1 MRMGVLRTFL
11 DLIYP
16 PQCRICRTFL
26 QEESGAAEPSDF
38 LCRACLS
45 AFIPLESPH
54 CPICG
59 RSFSQGIGENHVCEN
74 CLRKRPFFDWAGAPY
89 LFEGGLM
96 EAIHQFKYS
105 GKSYLA
111 KSLGPL
117 LKQYAGQKLSA
128 GFERGLV
135 MPIPLHAKRLRE
147 RGFNQSLLLARYV
160 AELPEL
166 ELDYLNL
173 RRVRSTQPQTG
184 LKGEERRKNVRRA
197 FKLEDKSKVKGRVIL
212 LVDDVLTTGSTLNEC
227 ARILKQAGA
236 SRVFGLALASTVTG
250 FKGKGEGS
258 GRMKGIKGPRVQ
270 GVEGE
275 ET

>member
-1 MRMGVLRTFL
+1 MGLFQAL
-11 DLIYP
+11 INLIYP
-16 PQCRICRTFL
+16 PQCRVCRKFL
-26 QEESGAAEPSDF
+26 QEEYGETEPDGF
-38 LCRACLS
+38 ICKACLS

-59 RSFSQGIGENHVCEN
+59 RSFSQGISENHVCEN

-89 LFEGGLM
+89 LFEDGLM
-96 EAIHQFKYS
+96 EAIHQFKYG

-117 LKQYAGQKLSA
+117 LKQYAGQKLPA
-128 GFERGLV
+128 GLERGLV
-135 MPIPLHAKRLRE
+135 MPIPLHPKRLRE

-173 RRVRSTQPQTG
+173 RRARYTQPQTG
-184 LKGEERRKNVRRA
+184 LKGDERRKNVRRA
-197 FKLEDKSKVKGRVIL
+197 FKIEDKTKVRGRVII

-236 SRVFGLALASTVTG
+236 NKVFGLALASTVTG
-250 FKGKGEGS
+250 FKRKREGPRGKERVQGF
-258 GRMKGIKGPRVQ
+258 KGPRVQ
-270 GVEGE
+270 G
-275 ET
+275 

>member
-1 MRMGVLRTFL
+1 MGLFQAL
-11 DLIYP
+11 INLIYP
-16 PQCRICRTFL
+16 PQCRICRKFL
-26 QEESGAAEPSDF
+26 QEESGDAESDGF
-38 LCRACLS
+38 FCKACLTD
-45 AFIPLESPH
+45 FKPLDAPH

-59 RSFSQGIGENHVCEN
+59 RSFSQGINENHVCEN
-74 CLRKRPFFDWAGAPY
+74 CLRKRPFFDWAVAPY

-96 EAIHQFKYS
+96 EAIHQFKYG

-117 LKQYAGQKLSA
+117 LKQYAGQKLPA
-128 GFERGLV
+128 GLAQGLV
-135 MPIPLHAKRLRE
+135 MPIPLHPKRLRE

-160 AELPEL
+160 AEWPGL

-173 RRVRSTQPQTG
+173 RRVRYTQPQTG
-184 LKGEERRKNVRRA
+184 LKGAERRKNVRRA
-197 FKLEDKSKVKGRVIL
+197 FKIEDKSKVKGHNII

-250 FKGKGEGS
+250 FKGKRE
-258 GRMKGIKGPRVQ
+258 GPRDRGTKGSRSRESKV
-270 GVEGE
+270 
-275 ET
+275 